1 MQLPL
6 PRPPFLQ
13 QQGIGN
19 SLRAKTKKSFIDDD
33 LDIDA
38 DRIKTPTD
46 RLRDVDQLRLYAP
59 SQLERHLLH
68 VHESIE
74 RLNLHSTSHILFL
87 CGGLAGARFST
98 EVKGKVLIA

>member
-1 MQLPL
+1 MQLPF
-6 PRPPFLQ
+6 PRPPLLQ
-13 QQGIGN
+13 QQGIGG
-19 SLRAKTKKSFIDDD
+19 SLRAKTKNSFIEDDID
-33 LDIDA
+33 SDA
-38 DRIKTPTD
+38 DRIKSPTD

-59 SQLERHLLH
+59 SQMERQLLR

-98 EVKGKVLIA
+98 EVNILLIT